1 MSHRV
6 FMVRGSRQR
15 DDRLYLTFD
24 TTSVRWN
31 RDGSRLAYVAGLDD
45 GNSMLFV
52 NGEPGEPWP
61 QIVAGFDLL
70 QPRRGAHIYWAGWS
84 DVTSCWTARR

>member
-1 MSHRV
+1 
-6 FMVRGSRQR
+6 
-15 DDRLYLTFD
+15 
-24 TTSVRWN
+24 
-31 RDGSRLAYVAGLDD
+31 
-45 GNSMLFV
+45 MLFV